1 MDEYILN
8 NLEIFSKS
16 DGIIKKILRKNVFP
30 FHPFSLHS
38 RSLKHFSDDLEPN
51 KLWTLKIL
59 ILSTSFSHLGFH

>member
-8 NLEIFSKS
+8 NLEIFSIS

-51 KLWTLKIL
+51 KLWT
-59 ILSTSFSHLGFH
+59 